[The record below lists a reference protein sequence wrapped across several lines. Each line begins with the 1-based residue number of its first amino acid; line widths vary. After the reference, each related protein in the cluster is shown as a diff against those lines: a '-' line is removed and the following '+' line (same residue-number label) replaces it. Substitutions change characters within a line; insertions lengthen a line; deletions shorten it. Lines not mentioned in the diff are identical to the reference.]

1 MNLVDSSSETLYSTF
16 CARQAKLSSRYFWIC
31 LKPCL
36 AGCGQPKLLR
46 SCRCVAVSFWSHFS
60 LKADHQ
66 SLVIPFAFLI
76 QNQRDIILDLV
87 ENVNIEGRSGL
98 DILVN
103 TWCENAET
111 FQGFWQ
117 TRVSTLALSQL
128 FLAERPTLQNLMV
141 KGDIIVT
148 AETKNGEWPIRGT
161 QVLGS

>member
-1 MNLVDSSSETLYSTF
+1 M
-16 CARQAKLSSRYFWIC
+16 
-31 LKPCL
+31 
-36 AGCGQPKLLR
+36 
-46 SCRCVAVSFWSHFS
+46 
-60 LKADHQ
+60 
-66 SLVIPFAFLI
+66 
-76 QNQRDIILDLV
+76 
-87 ENVNIEGRSGL
+87 NIEGRSGL